1 MWATWGHYN
10 IQALMNTACWMG
22 EVIEQIKYALIPAH
36 SNLIGWNPLKDK
48 RRNNGSKFE
57 H

>member
-1 MWATWGHYN
+1 MWANWGHYN
-10 IQALMNTACWMG
+10 IQALINTACWMG